1 MSTVTQAV
9 QGTVVWRGFRVWQRN
24 RDAFNRA
31 WRVELGGIVV
41 EPFIMLAAIGFGL
54 GQFVEDV
61 GDLRYAEWFA
71 PGAMASLAMFHAT
84 FDSSFGAYIRMET
97 NHIYEAYLFTPLSP
111 EDIVVGEIM
120 WAATRAVFPATF
132 VLLAAAMFGVVVS
145 PLAVLAIPCAFLIGL
160 TIASIAMI
168 ATATAATI
176 GSLNNFFTLF
186 ILPMFWIS
194 GVFFPIDRLPNV
206 LQTASWALP
215 LTPATALTRG
225 LFTGETSWL
234 MAAWALEL
242 LAFSLVAFWVASVLM
257 RRRLI
262 K

>member
-1 MSTVTQAV
+1 MSTVAQAV
-9 QGTVVWRGFRVWQRN
+9 QGTIFWGGFRVWQRN
-24 RDAFNRA
+24 RDAFLRA
-31 WRVELGGIVV
+31 WSVEVGGIVV

-54 GQFVEDV
+54 GEFVEDI

-84 FDSSFGAYIRMET
+84 FDSTFGAYMRMET
-97 NHIYEAYLFTPLSP
+97 NHIYEAVLSTPLGP
-111 EDIVVGEIM
+111 EDIVMGEIM
-120 WAATRAVFPATF
+120 WAATRAVLPATF

-145 PLAVLAIPCAFLIGL
+145 PLAVLAIPCAYLIGV

-168 ATATAATI
+168 ATASAATI

-194 GVFFPIDRLPNV
+194 GVFFPIDRLPDA

-215 LTPATALTRG
+215 LTPATALVRG
-225 LFTGETSWL
+225 LFTGETSWPMIL
-234 MAAWALEL
+234 WALEL
-242 LAFSLVAFWVASVLM
+242 LAFSIVALRLATVLM